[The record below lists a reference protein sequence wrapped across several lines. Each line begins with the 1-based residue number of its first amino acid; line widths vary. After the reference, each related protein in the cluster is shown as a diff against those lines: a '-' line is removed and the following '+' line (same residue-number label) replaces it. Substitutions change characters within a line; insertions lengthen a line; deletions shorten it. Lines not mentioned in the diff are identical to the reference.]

1 MRAARA
7 RELAAKHPDA
17 AEVLVL
23 MARAY
28 EIIDSVGAVQ
38 WDDLPALLSR
48 LRAELAPLA
57 PGPLREIKPEAEEL
71 GRYLQSP
78 DPLMPASFYAR
89 LALEAW
95 ARHAPIQQQK
105 PKPNV
110 CPHCGHAPQLGVLRM
125 EGNGEA
131 LRLACSLC
139 RREWPFRRITC
150 PQCGETDHQ
159 KLVFYSTPGFPNV
172 QVQTCLTC
180 STYLYLFQV
189 EKDPAL
195 VAEVD
200 EMSLLAIDVWALE
213 LGYQKIWPNLAGL

>member
-1 MRAARA
+1 MRSERA
-7 RELAAKHPDA
+7 RELAAKQPDA

-23 MARAY
+23 MARAF
-28 EIIDSVGAVQ
+28 EIVDAAGAVK
-38 WDDLPALLSR
+38 WDDLPRLLAK

-57 PGPLREIKPEAEEL
+57 PGPLREIRPDAGEL
-71 GRYLQSP
+71 GRYLQAP

-105 PKPNV
+105 PKPNE
-110 CPHCGHAPQLGVLRM
+110 CPHCGHAPQLGILRT

-150 PQCGETDHQ
+150 PQCGETDHE
-159 KLVFYSTPGFPNV
+159 KLVFYSTPGFPHV
-172 QVQTCLTC
+172 QVQTCQTC
-180 STYLYLFQV
+180 STYLYLFHV
-189 EKDPAL
+189 DKDPAL

-200 EMSLLAIDVWALE
+200 EMSLLAVDVWALE